1 MTVCALIAEFGSR
14 QPVPETHPGQQL
26 VAFLV
31 DRLPRIPAALDCKT
45 DIPDHAQGALVLA
58 FDLAYPPTNPD
69 RVHAFEWLMDQA
81 VSPNVLIEADGDPRP
96 AWFVAKDQDDLD
108 VFIQG
113 RANPFLEDGKG
124 ETFATRATGNLA
136 RGFAEWRDWAV
147 LNQLDEDAETGVEQ
161 ASGGEGFAE
170 PAPAMPARRITL

>member
-1 MTVCALIAEFGSR
+1 MTVCTLIAEFESR

-45 DIPDHAQGALVLA
+45 DIPPHAQGALVLA
-58 FDLAYPPTNPD
+58 FDLVYPPTNPD

-81 VSPNVLIEADGDPRP
+81 VSPDAWIEADGDPRP

-113 RANPFLEDGKG
+113 RANPFLEDGRG
-124 ETFATRATGNLA
+124 QTFATRAPPALA
-136 RGFAEWRDWAV
+136 RGFSEWRDWALV
-147 LNQLDEDAETGVEQ
+147 NQETEEAEAGLDE
-161 ASGGEGFAE
+161 E
-170 PAPAMPARRITL
+170 PSSPVAPAKRPAL